1 VKALQM
7 IRTVEFSQMLYTIDD
22 VTKYRGILISR
33 YFLSLDTVYRR
44 TFLNTAHPYTHR
56 NTGTQEGY
64 WTKATRPIY
73 PDLDCRCG
81 VENTSFRVDEP

>member
-1 VKALQM
+1 ML
-7 IRTVEFSQMLYTIDD
+7 TFYSQKNQNVYLSGDSGCKQNAKNYVMLAIGSDASM
-22 VTKYRGILISR
+22 YRNIEL
-33 YFLSLDTVYRR
+33 
-44 TFLNTAHPYTHR
+44 HR